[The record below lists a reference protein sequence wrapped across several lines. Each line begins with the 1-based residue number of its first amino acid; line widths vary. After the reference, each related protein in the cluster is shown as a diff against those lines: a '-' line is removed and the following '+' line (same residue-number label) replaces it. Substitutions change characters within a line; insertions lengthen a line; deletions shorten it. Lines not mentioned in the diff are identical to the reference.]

1 MKRQNMNQKLILKF
15 IEDIVNS
22 SSNKKKKIKIKITD
36 SINTI
41 NEWDSLTTMAIAA
54 GLNSEY
60 GINLELSDLEKI
72 VSVKGIINLINKKND

>member
-1 MKRQNMNQKLILKF
+1 MNQKLILKF
-15 IEDIVNS
+15 IENIINS
-22 SSNKKKKIKIKITD
+22 SSNKKKKIKIKIKD

-41 NEWDSLTTMAIAA
+41 DEWDSLATMAIAA

-72 VSVKGIINLINKKND
+72 KTVKGIINLINKKND